1 MTDTSLKKDTEPELD
16 EELLEEA
23 IRQVGAQSRNEAL
36 NIALRELVVAKRAIR
51 RQALEEVRRM
61 SREGAF
67 NYELLEE
74 LDR

>member
-1 MTDTSLKKDTEPELD
+1 M
-16 EELLEEA
+16 
-23 IRQVGAQSRNEAL
+23 RQVGTASRNEAL
-36 NIALRELVVAKRAIR
+36 NVALRDLVMAKRATL

>member
-1 MTDTSLKKDTEPELD
+1 MTDTSLKKDAEPELD
-16 EELLEEA
+16 EDLLEEA
-23 IRQVGAQSRNEAL
+23 MRQVGTTFRNEAL
-36 NIALRELVVAKRAIR
+36 NIALRDLVMAKRAIR
-51 RQALEEVRRM
+51 RQSLEDVRQM